1 MLQQSQVWDPA
12 TGNYNNDTGKMV
24 WLRRDGEEGTDFWE
38 VMEKCQLCV

>member
-1 MLQQSQVWDPA
+1 MLQQSQVWDLA